1 MHLPAR
7 FSKFTETVIYTAIH
21 RDNRALPV
29 AWDSIIGQQRVKK
42 ALRAVIASGR
52 MPHAWLFT
60 GPEGIGKDAAAI
72 EVARCLRCERP
83 GPTAEACGTCR
94 SCVTTGE
101 LQNSNVQFVF
111 ALPSGKGEDS
121 RSDSPLLRLSDGEIS
136 LIQEEMRK
144 KANDPYHN
152 ISIPKAQ
159 QIKISSI
166 RQVKRD
172 AAMSSTEPGKRV
184 IIISEAHLMRDE
196 AANAFLKTLEEPSAQ
211 THLILTT
218 SHRERLL
225 PTIISRCQ
233 EVRFDLL
240 SDEEIAAALMERQ
253 GTDATT
259 ARLTAKLA
267 GGSYSKG
274 VEMVEGDLNQYRF
287 DVVAFLRG
295 ALRRSPVAAYT
306 EIERISAGN
315 DRSHL
320 ERVLGLLVL
329 WLRDA
334 FALRLTG
341 NEELVVNQD
350 QLPDIRSFNGKFTA
364 APVDRMIR
372 FVEESMEA
380 IRRNAQ
386 PPLVLTVLAMK
397 FADACYGENR

>member
-1 MHLPAR
+1 M
-7 FSKFTETVIYTAIH
+7 
-21 RDNRALPV
+21 
-29 AWDSIIGQQRVKK
+29 AWDSIIGQHRVRR
-42 ALRAVIASGR
+42 AIRAVIASGR

-60 GPEGIGKDAAAI
+60 GPEGIGKDAVAI
-72 EVARCLRCERP
+72 EVARCMRCERL
-83 GPTAEACGTCR
+83 GPDATPCGTCHG
-94 SCVTTGE
+94 CTTTGD

-121 RSDSPLLRLSDGEIS
+121 RADSPLLKLTDGEIS
-136 LIQEEMRK
+136 LIQEELRRK
-144 KANDPYHN
+144 AKNPYHN

-172 AAMSSTEPGKRV
+172 VTRSSMEPGTRV

-196 AANAFLKTLEEPSAQ
+196 AANAFLKTLEEPSAR
-211 THLILTT
+211 TLLILTT

-225 PTIISRCQ
+225 PTILSRCQ
-233 EVRFDLL
+233 EIRFDLL
-240 SDEEIAAALMERQ
+240 SDAEIAGALTERL
-253 GTDATT
+253 GVDGTT
-259 ARLTAKLA
+259 AQLTAKLA
-267 GGSYSKG
+267 GGSYSKA
-274 VEMVEGDLNQYRF
+274 VELVEGDLNQYRF

-295 ALRRSPVAAYT
+295 VLRKSPVAAHA
-306 EIERISAGN
+306 EIERLSSGN

-320 ERVLGLLVL
+320 ERVLGLLAL

-341 NEELVVNQD
+341 KEELVVNQD
-350 QLPDIRSFNGKFTA
+350 QLSDIRSFNGRFDA
-364 APVDRMIR
+364 APIDGMIR
-372 FVEESMEA
+372 SVEESIDA

-397 FADACYGENR
+397 FADACYGEIR